1 MKIKEIQQIKIELE
15 AIQSEISDQRIDNDE
30 IRINNENLKAIL
42 ERKLNEINKIREN
55 IDNFRYQ
62 NQNMIRNFEENDK
75 NVEIFKQITNIY
87 S

>member
-1 MKIKEIQQIKIELE
+1 MEFET
-15 AIQSEISDQRIDNDE
+15 IQSEISDQRIDNEE

-62 NQNMIRNFEENDK
+62 NHSMIKNFEENDK
-75 NVEIFKQITNIY
+75 NVGIFFQE
-87 S
+87 